1 MSFKQFAASELPAN
15 LSEAE
20 AEARCGR
27 ARLRAA
33 LGSAADGTCRY
44 AEYKRSFAQQQHREY
59 FAAHKDEEWMRQQ
72 FDPRRLEEAAKLRAE
87 AAVQAAAEFSLAAAL
102 AETQPAPDTA
112 DEPTAR
118 ARPYFGLRSRGQASS
133 ALTRSAPKT
142 LEQARRL
149 AHDVAQAHRLSVH
162 LNSEKVRRFRWQ
174 RCRAPSLKSRSC
186 AEHRG

>member
-27 ARLRAA
+27 ARFREA
-33 LGSAADGTCRY
+33 LGAAADIMFPHRY
-44 AEYKRSFAQQQHREY
+44 AEYKRNFAQQQHREY

-102 AETQPAPDTA
+102 AETQPAAPGTA

-118 ARPYFGLRSRGQASS
+118 TRPCCGFGSRGQASS
-133 ALTRSAPKT
+133 ALTRCV
-142 LEQARRL
+142 LRRL
-149 AHDVAQAHRLSVH
+149 SKHDAGRTTWRKRIGFL
-162 LNSEKVRRFRWQ
+162 
-174 RCRAPSLKSRSC
+174 CI
-186 AEHRG
+186 